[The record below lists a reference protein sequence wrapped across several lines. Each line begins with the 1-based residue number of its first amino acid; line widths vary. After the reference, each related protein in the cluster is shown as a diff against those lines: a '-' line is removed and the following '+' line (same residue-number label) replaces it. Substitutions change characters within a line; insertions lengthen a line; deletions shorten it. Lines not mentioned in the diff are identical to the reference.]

1 MFVFSSVAGTG
12 RPLPLS
18 FGTVRGSY
26 ESSSFDRRVG
36 GSSSGIGDRLAAT
49 RNWQSGTLTGTEQEK
64 VKEGSTKTSSTE
76 GTAKDKG
83 NKTEFSK
90 DTTTT
95 TTDNIETYQIYT
107 IETDKRVYVAKE
119 HLLFPWSKSA
129 NVTVGEAVKFTPE
142 KNKIYI
148 LDDDGKEHKATV
160 VKVSMKGSG

>member
-1 MFVFSSVAGTG
+1 MHCRRLLYVSTAVVLVSV
-12 RPLPLS
+12 LS
-18 FGTVRGSY
+18 A
-26 ESSSFDRRVG
+26 
-36 GSSSGIGDRLAAT
+36 LAAT

-95 TTDNIETYQIYT
+95 TTDNIETYQVYT

-129 NVTVGEAVKFTPE
+129 NVTVGETVKFVPE
-142 KNKIYI
+142 KNKIFI
-148 LDDDGKEHKATV
+148 LDDDGKEHKATI

>member
-1 MFVFSSVAGTG
+1 MHCRRLLYVSTAVVLVSV
-12 RPLPLS
+12 LS
-18 FGTVRGSY
+18 AM
-26 ESSSFDRRVG
+26 
-36 GSSSGIGDRLAAT
+36 AAT

-95 TTDNIETYQIYT
+95 TTDNIETYQVYT

-129 NVTVGEAVKFTPE
+129 NVTVGETVKFVPE
-142 KNKIYI
+142 KNKIFI
-148 LDDDGKEHKATV
+148 LDDDGKEHKATI

>member
-1 MFVFSSVAGTG
+1 MQGRRLVYVSAVVVALVLGA
-12 RPLPLS
+12 
-18 FGTVRGSY
+18 
-26 ESSSFDRRVG
+26 
-36 GSSSGIGDRLAAT
+36 LAAA

-76 GTAKDKG
+76 GSAKDKG
-83 NKTEFSK
+83 NKTEYSK
-90 DTTTT
+90 DTTST
-95 TTDNIETYQIYT
+95 TTDNIETYQVYT

-129 NVTVGEAVKFTPE
+129 NVTVGEAVKFFPE

-148 LDDDGKEHKATV
+148 LDDDGKEHKATI

>member
-1 MFVFSSVAGTG
+1 MQGRRFVYVSAVVVALVMG
-12 RPLPLS
+12 
-18 FGTVRGSY
+18 V
-26 ESSSFDRRVG
+26 
-36 GSSSGIGDRLAAT
+36 LAAA

-95 TTDNIETYQIYT
+95 TTDNVETYQVYT

-129 NVTVGEAVKFTPE
+129 NVTVGEAVKFFPE

-148 LDDDGKEHKATV
+148 LDDDGKEHKATI

>member
-1 MFVFSSVAGTG
+1 
-12 RPLPLS
+12 
-18 FGTVRGSY
+18 
-26 ESSSFDRRVG
+26 
-36 GSSSGIGDRLAAT
+36 
-49 RNWQSGTLTGTEQEK
+49 

-129 NVTVGEAVKFTPE
+129 NVTVGEAVKFAPE

-148 LDDDGKEHKATV
+148 LDYDGKEHKATV

>member
-1 MFVFSSVAGTG
+1 MNRRRRLIGVWAVVVLVSV
-12 RPLPLS
+12 
-18 FGTVRGSY
+18 
-26 ESSSFDRRVG
+26 
-36 GSSSGIGDRLAAT
+36 IGLAAT

-148 LDDDGKEHKATV
+148 LDDDGKEHKATI

>member
-1 MFVFSSVAGTG
+1 M
-12 RPLPLS
+12 
-18 FGTVRGSY
+18 
-26 ESSSFDRRVG
+26 DRRRLLGVWAVVVLISVMG
-36 GSSSGIGDRLAAT
+36 LAAT

-76 GTAKDKG
+76 GTTKDKG

-95 TTDNIETYQIYT
+95 TTDNVETYQVYT

-129 NVTVGEAVKFTPE
+129 NVTVGEAVKFAPE

>member
-1 MFVFSSVAGTG
+1 MVYVSAVVVALVLGA
-12 RPLPLS
+12 
-18 FGTVRGSY
+18 
-26 ESSSFDRRVG
+26 
-36 GSSSGIGDRLAAT
+36 LAAA

-76 GTAKDKG
+76 GSAKDKG
-83 NKTEFSK
+83 NKTEYSK
-90 DTTTT
+90 DTTST
-95 TTDNIETYQIYT
+95 TTDNIETYQVYT

-129 NVTVGEAVKFTPE
+129 NVTVGEAVKFFPE

-148 LDDDGKEHKATV
+148 LDDDGKEHKATI

>member
-1 MFVFSSVAGTG
+1 
-12 RPLPLS
+12 
-18 FGTVRGSY
+18 
-26 ESSSFDRRVG
+26 
-36 GSSSGIGDRLAAT
+36 
-49 RNWQSGTLTGTEQEK
+49 
-64 VKEGSTKTSSTE
+64 VKEGSTKTSSTD

-107 IETDKRVYVAKE
+107 IEADKRVYVARE

-129 NVTVGEAVKFTPE
+129 NVTVGEAVKFCPE

-148 LDDDGKEHKATV
+148 LDDDGKEHKATI

>member
-1 MFVFSSVAGTG
+1 MDSRRLINVWAVVVLMSVMG
-12 RPLPLS
+12 
-18 FGTVRGSY
+18 
-26 ESSSFDRRVG
+26 
-36 GSSSGIGDRLAAT
+36 LAAA

-90 DTTTT
+90 DTTST
-95 TTDNIETYQIYT
+95 TTDNIETYQVYT

-129 NVTVGEAVKFTPE
+129 NVKVGEAVKFFPE

-148 LDDDGKEHKATV
+148 LDDDGKEHKATI

>member
-1 MFVFSSVAGTG
+1 MDSRRLINVWAVVVLMSVMG
-12 RPLPLS
+12 
-18 FGTVRGSY
+18 
-26 ESSSFDRRVG
+26 
-36 GSSSGIGDRLAAT
+36 LAAA

-90 DTTTT
+90 DTTST
-95 TTDNIETYQIYT
+95 TTDNIETYQVYT

-129 NVTVGEAVKFTPE
+129 NVTVGEAVKFSPE

-148 LDDDGKEHKATV
+148 LDDDGKEHKATI